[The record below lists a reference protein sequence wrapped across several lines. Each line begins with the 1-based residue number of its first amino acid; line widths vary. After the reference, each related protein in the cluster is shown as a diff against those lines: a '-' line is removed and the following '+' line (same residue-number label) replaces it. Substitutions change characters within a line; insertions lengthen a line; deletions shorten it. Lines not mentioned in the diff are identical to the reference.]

1 MFTHV
6 VFMRLETQARPRAAQ
21 RLAALAY
28 TVPSLRSVEVG
39 VDELHSDRSWD
50 LCLIA
55 RFDDRAG
62 YEEYAKHPSHLAVLT
77 WLKTVVTESVTVD
90 WGGAAASS

>member
-6 VFMRLETQARPRAAQ
+6 VFMRLESQARPRAAQ
-21 RLAALAY
+21 RLAALVY
-28 TVPSLRSVEVG
+28 TVPSLRSVDVGADEVR
-39 VDELHSDRSWD
+39 SDRSWD

-77 WLKTVVTESVTVD
+77 WLKTVITESVTVD
-90 WGGAAASS
+90 WGGDASDT